1 MLYASPLLGPEA
13 FFGTVGKLLFLER
26 NYQSLLGHL
35 LLLIGI
41 LYVVRLTPENQDLR
55 ILR

>member
-1 MLYASPLLGPEA
+1 LYASPLLGPEA

-41 LYVVRLTPENQDLR
+41 LYVVRLTPENQDLH